1 MDTINELF
9 NEDRKGPP
17 SICVEMSGNHQGSKE
32 EALNF
37 LKLAHKSGADFLKV
51 QVYTPD
57 TITFNSKNSDFRV
70 QAINE
75 WSEYENL
82 YDLYSKAHTPW
93 EWIEEI
99 FNESKKIGI
108 NTFASPFDSSAVQFL
123 EELNCPIYKIA
134 SPEITD
140 INLIRQCAK
149 TGKPIILSTGLA
161 NLADIDEAVSI
172 LKEENAQFLI
182 LKCVSAYPTE
192 LSDINISTMNLL
204 KNRYKCNVGLSDHT
218 IGCHAA
224 YTATALGATLIEKH
238 FKIPGDK
245 SSVDAS
251 FSMELSELP
260 ILKSS
265 LKSIYSA
272 IGTPTLE
279 LSKSAQISY
288 SGRRSLYVVD
298 KISKGEQFTN
308 KNVRSIRPC
317 FGMHPRYL
325 NSIIGKRALCDIEP
339 GSRMEWSLIDDS
351 ME

>member
-1 MDTINELF
+1 MNSINELF
-9 NEDRKGPP
+9 DENKKGPP
-17 SICVEMSGNHQGSKE
+17 AICVEMSGNHQGNKDD
-32 EALNF
+32 ALKF

-70 QAINE
+70 RAENE
-75 WSEYENL
+75 WSEYQNL

-99 FNESKKIGI
+99 FKESKKIGI
-108 NTFASPFDSSAVQFL
+108 NTFASPFDSTAVEFL
-123 EELNCPIYKIA
+123 EELDCPIYKIA

-140 INLIRQCAK
+140 INLIRKCAK
-149 TGKPIILSTGLA
+149 TGKPIILSTGVATLV
-161 NLADIDEAVSI
+161 DIDEAVAV
-172 LKEENAQFLI
+172 LKEENASFLI

-192 LSDINISTMNLL
+192 LSEINISTINLL

-224 YTATALGATLIEKH
+224 YAATALGATLIEKH

-260 ILKSS
+260 PLKSS
-265 LKSIYSA
+265 LNSIYSA

-279 LSKSAQISY
+279 LSNSAQISY

-298 KISKGEQFTN
+298 KVSKGEEFTN
-308 KNVRSIRPC
+308 KNLRSIRPC
-317 FGMHPRYL
+317 FGLHPRYL
-325 NSIIGKRALCDIEP
+325 NSIIGRRATCDIEP
-339 GSRMEWSLIDDS
+339 GSRMEWSLVEDPQD
-351 ME
+351 